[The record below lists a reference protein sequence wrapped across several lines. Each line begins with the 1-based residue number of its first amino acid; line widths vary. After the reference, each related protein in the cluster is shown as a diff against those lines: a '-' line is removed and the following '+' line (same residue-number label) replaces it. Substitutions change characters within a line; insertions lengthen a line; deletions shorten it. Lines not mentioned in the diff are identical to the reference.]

1 MGGGNFWVG
10 SVDKFKAKPAGAGRA
25 PISACC
31 RTFEIAN
38 LLVCFETRVNGSNCL
53 SMYGK
58 MRADVRRTAKVTKAK
73 LGRVGTVSARDLA
86 PAGIWLS

>member
-10 SVDKFKAKPAGAGRA
+10 SVDKFKAKPARAHHA
-25 PISACC
+25 PISACS
-31 RTFEIAN
+31 RTFAIAK
-38 LLVCFETRVNGSNCL
+38 LLLCFETRVKGNNYL

-58 MRADVRRTAKVTKAK
+58 MRADARRTAKVTKAK

-86 PAGIWLS
+86 PAGFWLP